1 MKYSESPT
9 CWTGKKP
16 YLNWGKAESD
26 LKKFKRRRAGAT
38 RRAGRSL
45 EIYQCS
51 ECRAFH
57 IGNSKSG
64 LSGPEVDRRLIEIE
78 ATRNRQDAKARRRL
92 GENYD
97 LNKNKLRALLIER
110 SFVF

>member
-16 YLNWGKAESD
+16 YLTWNKAESD

-51 ECRAFH
+51 ECRAFN

-64 LSGPEVDRRLIEIE
+64 LSGSEVDRRLIDIE
-78 ATRNRQDAKARRRL
+78 ATRKRQEAKARRRL
-92 GENYD
+92 GKEYEAHN
-97 LNKNKLRALLIER
+97 NKLRALL
-110 SFVF
+110 FG

>member
-16 YLNWGKAESD
+16 YLTWNKAESD

-64 LSGPEVDRRLIEIE
+64 LSGSEVDRRLIDIE
-78 ATRNRQDAKARRRL
+78 ATRKRQEAKARHRL
-92 GENYD
+92 GENYEV
-97 LNKNKLRALLIER
+97 NKNKLHALLLA
-110 SFVF
+110 

>member
-1 MKYSESPT
+1 MQAESQT

-16 YLNWGKAESD
+16 YLTWAKAQSD
-26 LKKFKRRRAGAT
+26 LKKFKRRRAGST